1 MTKNRLE
8 NKILFF
14 SVFLLITFIGIY
26 LIGCGGGG
34 SAIIKGPPPPDST
47 ITIAWD
53 APTKRTDGSD
63 LPGSEV
69 AGYTV
74 HYGLSSN
81 QYTNSIIVNDS
92 NTFTIGNLSPGTYYF
107 AVKISD
113 SFGYESDFS
122 DEVSVTLE

>member
-1 MTKNRLE
+1 MTKNNLE
-8 NKILFF
+8 NKILIF
-14 SVFLLITFIGIY
+14 SVFLLISFIGTY

-34 SAIIKGPPPPDST
+34 SGIVRETPPPDS

-53 APTKRTDGSD
+53 APIKRTDGSD

-92 NTFTIGNLSPGTYYF
+92 TTFTIGNLSPGTYYF